1 MTHTHAKH
9 HGQRSVTL
17 KAGVEINGRTETTDC
32 STLPNASVMTD
43 FSGGS
48 MRRLVLQSC
57 SVGRLADWCAHKDR
71 PPTDGESSGVV
82 QVVLYTDASI

>member
-1 MTHTHAKH
+1 MTYTHAKH

-17 KAGVEINGRTETTDC
+17 KAGVETNGRTETTDC

-43 FSGGS
+43 FRGGS

-71 PPTDGESSGVV
+71 PPRDDESSGVV